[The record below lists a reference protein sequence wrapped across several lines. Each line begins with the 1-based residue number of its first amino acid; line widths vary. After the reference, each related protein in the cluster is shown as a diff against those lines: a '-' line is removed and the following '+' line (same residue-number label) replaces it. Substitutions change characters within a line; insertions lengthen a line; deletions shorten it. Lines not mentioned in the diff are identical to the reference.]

1 MLEKFGMLS
10 VNQIAAQIK
19 LAEMW
24 KCNND
29 EKYPLRIKKRRGLE
43 RETRPGTRR
52 ELEEGGKNN
61 YRNASQ
67 EMLQKCG
74 TKPLRQLRNQG
85 HYKEQRNK

>member
-10 VNQIAAQIK
+10 VNQTAAQIK
-19 LAEMW
+19 LTEMC

-29 EKYPLRIKKRRGLE
+29 EYPLKIKKRRGLE

-74 TKPLRQLRNQG
+74 T
-85 HYKEQRNK
+85 